1 MKSHFPDSES
11 DAHTKNVGSF
21 IIPSDFADIKLA
33 VKEALDSDAIRI
45 PRISVDFILFL
56 FFG

>member
-1 MKSHFPDSES
+1 MHIQR
-11 DAHTKNVGSF
+11 NVGSF
-21 IIPSDFADIKLA
+21 IIPSDFADIKSA